1 MSRISAGFVV
11 AVLGLVMAVA
21 PASGATRATLR
32 VAGTEP
38 LAVRGVAFRPGER
51 VSLTAMT
58 LLGPK
63 RTVVRASHPGASPR
77 RSAFPTQSVRQRI
90 HAARR
95 RARSEARRRCGCPAA
110 PACRRRF
117 AEGTRTAT
125 GGVAPARRVVPWFLE
140 RYFEGRTSIWVKP
153 PFVSL
158 WMRICVPVF
167 GTFTLFHSAW

>member
-11 AVLGLVMAVA
+11 AVLGLVIAVA

-63 RTVVRASHPGASPR
+63 RTVVRASHLGRFAATFRLPDA
-77 RSAFPTQSVRQRI
+77 AVRQRI
-90 HAARR
+90 HAAGRR
-95 RARSEARRRCGCPAA
+95 GARKPGDAA
-110 PACRRRF
+110 AASGPC
-117 AEGTRTAT
+117 
-125 GGVAPARRVVPWFLE
+125 
-140 RYFEGRTSIWVKP
+140 IP
-153 PFVSL
+153 PPI
-158 WMRICVPVF
+158 R
-167 GTFTLFHSAW
+167 